1 MISAAAKYEYKW
13 RWTSRRA
20 VRSARSAPSTSAPIA
35 SRCSNCAS
43 CTAIWNVRE
52 AGSSISAVVLTG
64 VGIDLRQDGSANALP
79 TPAPQASARAS
90 FSTNYPVDMSLVDE
104 TALQPGASI
113 AAYDTSVDSPA
124 DRPPAAAAQPL
135 ADGDALDPGASVAA
149 YGI

>member
-1 MISAAAKYEYKW
+1 M
-13 RWTSRRA
+13 TSLTHA
-20 VRSARSAPSTSAPIA
+20 VVSAPTLRPTSTRPLK
-35 SRCSNCAS
+35 RLLL
-43 CTAIWNVRE
+43 V
-52 AGSSISAVVLTG
+52 AGAAGLIG

-90 FSTNYPVDMSLVDE
+90 FSTDYPVDMSLVDE

-124 DRPPAAAAQPL
+124 DSPADRLPAAAAQPL